1 MVQQLLQALHA
12 LPDWN
17 ALCAALRRNEPVG
30 VSGAAQINR
39 SHLIAA
45 LQEELRRPALIVCQD
60 EMAARRLQ
68 EELKAFLDE
77 EYPLLPSRDLTFY
90 AASAIS
96 RGWEQ
101 RRLKLLYALLT
112 APTTVITTWEALCL
126 RTMRLRP
133 DRHTRRADH
142 ARGADLPPDAVGLQP
157 LHARR
162 GRGAVRRARRHRR
175 RLFPGA

>member
-68 EELKAFLDE
+68 EELKAFLNE
-77 EYPLLPSRDLTFY
+77 EYPLLPGRDLTFY

-126 RTMRLRP
+126 RTMPPELLRACAL
-133 DRHTRRADH
+133 TVT
-142 ARGADLPPDAVGLQP
+142 PDAPITPEELIFRLTQSGYSRCTLVEGVG
-157 LHARR
+157 
-162 GRGAVRRARRHRR
+162 
-175 RLFPGA
+175 